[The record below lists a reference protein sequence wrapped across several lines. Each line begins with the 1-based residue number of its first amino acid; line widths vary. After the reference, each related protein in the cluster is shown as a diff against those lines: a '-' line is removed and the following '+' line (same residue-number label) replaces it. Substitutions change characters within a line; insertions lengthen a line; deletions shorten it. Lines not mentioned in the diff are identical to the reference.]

1 MKRIILS
8 FAIVFIALFSVNAQ
22 ERASLTISNTSNYT
36 LTVKVMKQMGG
47 LHATL
52 YIPPQQSRTTYFS
65 STGYFYTKTKAE
77 KSGSFTLYKKDE
89 SCFKIVCDSRG
100 YSEAVMSFYVSEHG
114 CNAGESISRAEFEKN
129 DR

>member
-36 LTVKVMKQMGG
+36 LTVKVMRQMGG

-89 SCFKIVCDSRG
+89 SCFEIVCDSRG
-100 YSEAVMSFYVSEHG
+100 YSEAVMSFYVSEYG
-114 CNAGESISRAEFEKN
+114 GNAGESISRAEFEKN
-129 DR
+129 DK

>member
-1 MKRIILS
+1 MKKVVFSLVIL
-8 FAIVFIALFSVNAQ
+8 FIALFSVKAQ

-89 SCFKIVCDSRG
+89 SCFEIVCDSRG

-114 CNAGESISRAEFEKN
+114 GNAGESISRSEFESN

>member
-8 FAIVFIALFSVNAQ
+8 FAIVFIALFSANAQ
-22 ERASLTISNTSNYT
+22 DRASLTISNTSNYT

-65 STGYFYTKTKAE
+65 STGYFYTKTKQV
-77 KSGSFTLYKKDE
+77 F
-89 SCFKIVCDSRG
+89 
-100 YSEAVMSFYVSEHG
+100 
-114 CNAGESISRAEFEKN
+114 GE
-129 DR
+129 

>member
-1 MKRIILS
+1 MKRVVLS
-8 FAIVFIALFSVNAQ
+8 LAIVFIALFSANAQ

-36 LTVKVMKQMGG
+36 STVKVMKQMGG

-89 SCFKIVCDSRG
+89 NCFEIVCDSRG
-100 YSEAVMSFYVSEHG
+100 YSEAVMSFYVSEYG
-114 CNAGESISRAEFEKN
+114 GNAGESISRSEFESN

>member
-8 FAIVFIALFSVNAQ
+8 LAIVFIALFSANAQ

-52 YIPPQQSRTTYFS
+52 YIPPQQSRITYFS

-89 SCFKIVCDSRG
+89 SCFEIVCDSRG

-114 CNAGESISRAEFEKN
+114 GNVGESISRSIN
-129 DR
+129 DSDI